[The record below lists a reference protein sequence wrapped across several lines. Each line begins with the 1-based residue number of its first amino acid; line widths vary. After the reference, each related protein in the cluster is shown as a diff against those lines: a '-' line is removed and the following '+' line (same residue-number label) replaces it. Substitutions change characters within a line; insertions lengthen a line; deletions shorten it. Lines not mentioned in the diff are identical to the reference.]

1 MSLNLFN
8 NFSYNTNSNNLSSLQ
23 QKVSDCQTKVQ
34 ADNQLTNE
42 KNNTLNTL
50 NSDKSQLSSTV
61 STAQSMVTA
70 AQSVLDAANSL
81 LASAQSMPAEKTT
94 DKDGK
99 TVENTAAR
107 DAAISQAMSAVNEAN
122 AQLSAA
128 QAEYEQAQN
137 EMQQKEEEAA
147 QAQADA
153 DTAVSQLTEDE
164 AALSSAQQELSTA
177 QNEQQSSQT
186 NVNGEIDNDIQQ
198 NDLGDCAL
206 LSSVFAMAQSDKGAK
221 NIKDSIKIN
230 KNENGEETYD
240 VTFSGIGETYTVS
253 ASEIKDAQSD
263 DGRQYSTGD
272 DDMALIELAVEKC
285 FKESDD
291 ETINQ
296 IYGSDDNT
304 SEYSG
309 DEQVDYLNGVN
320 PNLVDYIFTGNIG
333 ERVSSSEATQ
343 KAALADI
350 VKSSESVYSNNDL
363 SVKDVNGNDIKISA
377 NTDYKVTSFN
387 EDGTVDIKAPDKF
400 IFKGDTY
407 TISIDELYNSD
418 YNGFK
423 SAVEV
428 SNSMVD
434 DLFDNYEQDKDSNAL
449 VFANMEKED
458 DGTVGNSTVTD
469 VDGNKVELPQV
480 HAYAVT
486 DVEGDVVTLANPW
499 DTSKELK
506 FEKEELYKLDSFKL
520 YGLVA

>member
-8 NFSYNTNSNNLSSLQ
+8 SFSYNTNSSNLSSLQ

-50 NSDKSQLSSTV
+50 NSDKSQLSTTVSNAQSTV
-61 STAQSMVTA
+61 AA

-81 LASAQSMPAEKTT
+81 LASAQSIPAEKTT

-99 TVENTAAR
+99 PVENTAAR
-107 DAAISQAMSAVNEAN
+107 DAAISKAMAAVNEAN
-122 AQLSAA
+122 TQLAAA

-137 EMQQKEEEAA
+137 AMQQKEEEVA
-147 QAQADA
+147 QAQTEA
-153 DTAVSQLTEDE
+153 DTAASQLADDE

-177 QNEQQSSQT
+177 ENEEQASQT

-221 NIKDSIKIN
+221 DIKDAIKIN

-240 VTFSGIGETYTVS
+240 VTFAGIGETYTVS
-253 ASEIKDAQSD
+253 ASEIKEAQAD

-272 DDMALIELAVEKC
+272 DDMTLLELAVEKC

-291 ETINQ
+291 ETITQ
-296 IYGSDDNT
+296 IYGSDERTSADN
-304 SEYSG
+304 SD
-309 DEQVDYLNGVN
+309 DEIDYLNGVN

-333 ERVSSSEATQ
+333 ERVSSSEKTQ
-343 KAALADI
+343 KAIIADVI
-350 VKSSESVYSNNDL
+350 KSSEAVFSNDDL
-363 SVKDVNGNDIKISA
+363 NVKDVNGKDVKISA

-387 EDGTVDIKAPDKF
+387 EDGTIDIKAPDKF

-407 TISIDELYNSD
+407 TISIDELYNAD
-418 YNGFK
+418 YNGLK
-423 SAVEV
+423 SAIEA
-428 SNSMVD
+428 SNAMTD
-434 DLFDNYEQDKDSNAL
+434 ELFDNYEQDKNSSAL
-449 VFANMEKED
+449 VFANMEQAE
-458 DGTVGNSTVTD
+458 DGTVGTST
-469 VDGNKVELPQV
+469 
-480 HAYAVT
+480 VT